1 MNEFAQFTLYEKF
14 CCGINADMQQRDDGV
29 VATAATK
36 KCDMRGSKI
45 YLIPRNIA
53 FKK

>member
-1 MNEFAQFTLYEKF
+1 MNEFAHFTLYEKS
-14 CCGINADMQQRDDGV
+14 CCSINADMQQRDDGV

-36 KCDMRGSKI
+36 KYDMRGSKI